1 MLKNLLKR
9 KAPKT
14 GVSCHYCGW
23 NGLAEDLRSA
33 KVLNTDGTPYSIAVC
48 PDCGRNGGLDYHDG
62 APH

>member
-14 GVSCHYCGW
+14 GVSCHYCHW
-23 NGLAEDLRSA
+23 NGPAEDLRSA

-48 PDCGRNGGLDYHDG
+48 PQCARNGGLEYHDG

>member
-9 KAPKT
+9 KPPKT

-23 NGLAEDLRSA
+23 NGSKEELASA
-33 KVLNTDGTPYSIAVC
+33 KVLNTDGTPYTIAVC
-48 PDCGRNGGLDYHDG
+48 PQCARNGGLDYHEG